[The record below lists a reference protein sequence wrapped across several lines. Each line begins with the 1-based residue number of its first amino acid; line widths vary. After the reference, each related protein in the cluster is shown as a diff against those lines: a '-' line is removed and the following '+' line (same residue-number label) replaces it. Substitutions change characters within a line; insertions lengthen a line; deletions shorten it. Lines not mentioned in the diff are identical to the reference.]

1 MYDAWYVCWFY
12 CSLYSETPPCDMR
25 NIIRHVKTT
34 KMSRMILIHWRNSIR
49 NSAFQWCLS
58 WLGLSWNDLSNNLTL
73 TVRSVSSKAL
83 PVTCCNHVILS
94 RDNWTSFLSDFKY
107 EKVWKANT
115 CKYYFQWTPRGISRR
130 DIQPSAQWLKS
141 LVQNLIVSQIVLMVW
156 NRDIDTN
163 RTNDILSSGW
173 SVGKFSTKFFY

>member
-1 MYDAWYVCWFY
+1 MFHKSDETA
-12 CSLYSETPPCDMR
+12 SIYSGT
-25 NIIRHVKTT
+25 
-34 KMSRMILIHWRNSIR
+34 SILR
-49 NSAFQWCLS
+49 SAFQWCLS
-58 WLGLSWNDLSNNLTL
+58 WLGLSWNDLGINLTL
-73 TVRSVSSKAL
+73 TVKSVSSGAL
-83 PVTCCNHVILS
+83 PVTWFDHVAVS
-94 RDNWTSFLSDFKY
+94 RDNWTSFLSDFEY

-141 LVQNLIVSQIVLMVW
+141 LVQNLIVSQVVLMVW

-173 SVGKFSTKFFY
+173 SVGKFSNHQTKNLY